1 MLMFICVQILQYF
14 SMSLSVKIPLER
26 KNLKNMNVLGT
37 MRLGLRKILSSHE
50 ELQDLA
56 FHN

>member
-1 MLMFICVQILQYF
+1 MLMFMCADPTIFFHVTFCKNTF
-14 SMSLSVKIPLER
+14 RK
-26 KNLKNMNVLGT
+26 KNLKTMNVSGN